1 MATKKKKKKK
11 ARGPLLSPETKVAI
25 RVLLGLLC
33 VAVTVIVTASLIS
46 YAFSWKADYS
56 LKTDPQ
62 MWRETVQTQ
71 NICGKMG
78 YLISDFLVGKLFG
91 LGAYCIPVFLVAL
104 TVACFRI
111 RKVKLLRTFLLCLMG
126 CIVISLAAAYV
137 SGQAP
142 AVLTAILPT
151 SGWVP
156 LSAGWA
162 QGS

>member
-1 MATKKKKKKK
+1 M
-11 ARGPLLSPETKVAI
+11 SPETKVAI

-78 YLISDFLVGKLFG
+78 YLRDCVGDTTINLMYGIKKVFDPNLILNPG
-91 LGAYCIPVFLVAL
+91 KVCYPVDV
-104 TVACFRI
+104 
-111 RKVKLLRTFLLCLMG
+111 
-126 CIVISLAAAYV
+126 
-137 SGQAP
+137 
-142 AVLTAILPT
+142 
-151 SGWVP
+151 
-156 LSAGWA
+156 
-162 QGS
+162 